1 MAEKILNT
9 RLQLKI
15 DTFANWSLSN
25 ATTQAN
31 KTNGDFVLKHG
42 EIGLCE
48 IKGNDS
54 IQTVD
59 PNGLS
64 KTQVLFKVGD
74 GTTPFKN
81 LQWASALAADVYT
94 WAKENKITI
103 NKVGTGNVVSGIEWD
118 ATANGG
124 KGGIKFT
131 TAAVATAE
139 GLGELQGD
147 VSDLEKE
154 VYGEGGTKD
163 NSRIDKLEKDI
174 ADNREV
180 WAKDDNT
187 TYTFAK
193 TTDGKGIT
201 ITPSTGNGTTISFAF
216 LTQAEIKALNYLVAA
231 DITTGS
237 ANGTIAVEGT
247 DVKVKG
253 LQDAAYTTVSALNET
268 AKGYADSKDE
278 AIQAAHKAGTD
289 AAEALDNYK
298 TEMTTTILPTKADKS
313 VVDAMYT
320 NAKIDELLAT
330 KDEQG
335 AAAAVLG
342 NSNDGASANT
352 VYGAKA
358 AAAAAQSD
366 ATIAKTKIETFLGTV
381 TPDGSD
387 AIIDTLTEINSYV
400 GEHGEEFAALSGRVT
415 NIEKGTTVVP
425 KAEDANTLDGHD
437 SDYFAT
443 SAENG
448 AKALAEAALPK
459 ATAEADYLKKADAA
473 DTYATKSEAT
483 YAAGDNIDIT
493 NNTISLKDKLVGV
506 TSIKGSQGLAGIS
519 IDDDGHISVND
530 AYGFNVYA
538 DSAYFNCGVQ
548 VKDKVRAAEVETQD
562 LIVNG
567 DVTVGGKDLFE
578 VIKTIPVDEA
588 TKATQDGNGK
598 NIADTYA
605 TKSEATYTG
614 SNNISVQGK
623 QIKLSTGLT
632 GLNSIIGNQF
642 LSVTAQEGV
651 SIGSEYCTLDVGHE
665 DIKIQST
672 AGSGTGATID
682 LFGTG
687 ELNITAK
694 DVNINGKAVHAI
706 ATSGNV
712 NDLEQ
717 TAGDVLVFNCGTS
730 TTVI

>member
-25 ATTQAN
+25 ATTQAK

-64 KTQVLFKVGD
+64 KTQILFKVGD

-81 LQWASALAADVYT
+81 LQWASALAADVYA

-103 NKVGTGNVVSGIEWD
+103 TKVGTGNVVSGIEWD

-139 GLGELQGD
+139 GLEELQGD

-216 LTQAEIKALNYLVAA
+216 LTKAEIEALNYLVAA

-268 AKGYADSKDE
+268 AKGYADAVEAKIPTTLGVMSVAKGDDTITIGGTAANPTIKVTENKFDAYGAAAKALADAKDYANKNDANTEYHVEYDSTNKKIKLVAGADASKMEIDATAFIKDGMINTVSVNADHDLVITFNTDAGKSDIVVPLDE
-278 AIQAAHKAGTD
+278 LIDIYTGVNGTTVNVGVSSDNKISAEIKTGSLKDGHIAADAAIAKSKLAADVQTSLGKADTAIQAADLGDLAYVDTII
-289 AAEALDNYK
+289 AEKVSDFA
-298 TEMTTTILPTKADKS
+298 TE
-313 VVDAMYT
+313 V
-320 NAKIDELLAT
+320 AKVKVT
-330 KDEQG
+330 
-335 AAAAVLG
+335 
-342 NSNDGASANT
+342 SANT
-352 VYGAKA
+352 
-358 AAAAAQSD
+358 
-366 ATIAKTKIETFLGTV
+366 
-381 TPDGSD
+381 
-387 AIIDTLTEINSYV
+387 
-400 GEHGEEFAALSGRVT
+400 
-415 NIEKGTTVVP
+415 
-425 KAEDANTLDGHD
+425 
-437 SDYFAT
+437 
-443 SAENG
+443 
-448 AKALAEAALPK
+448 
-459 ATAEADYLKKADAA
+459 
-473 DTYATKSEAT
+473 
-483 YAAGDNIDIT
+483 
-493 NNTISLKDKLVGV
+493 
-506 TSIKGSQGLAGIS
+506 
-519 IDDDGHISVND
+519 
-530 AYGFNVYA
+530 A
-538 DSAYFNCGVQ
+538 DS
-548 VKDKVRAAEVETQD
+548 
-562 LIVNG
+562 
-567 DVTVGGKDLFE
+567 
-578 VIKTIPVDEA
+578 A

-598 NIADTYA
+598 NIASTYA

-614 SNNISVQGK
+614 DGNISVQGN
-623 QIKLSTGLT
+623 QIALSTSLTGLT
-632 GLNSIIGNQF
+632 SIIGNQTF
-642 LSVTAQEGV
+642 SVAAQESV
-651 SIGSEYCTLDVGHE
+651 SIGSEFCTLNVGHE
-665 DIKIQST
+665 DIKIQS
-672 AGSGTGATID
+672 AVGSDTGATID

-694 DVNINGKAVHAI
+694 DVNINGKPVHAI